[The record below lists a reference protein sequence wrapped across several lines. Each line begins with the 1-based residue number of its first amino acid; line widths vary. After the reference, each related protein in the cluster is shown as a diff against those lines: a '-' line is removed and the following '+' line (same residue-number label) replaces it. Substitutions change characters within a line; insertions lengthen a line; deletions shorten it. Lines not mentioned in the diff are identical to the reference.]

1 MENMRKIVV
10 AIGGNA
16 LNKPNEKPTAE
27 VMQANLL
34 STTAYLADLVEEG
47 YQLVITHGNGPQ
59 VGNLLVQ
66 QDIAKNVFP
75 PFPIDVN
82 DAMTQ
87 GSIGYLIAQT
97 LGNELTKRGIR
108 QSVACILTQIVVD
121 SEDPGFQ
128 HPSKPVGPFYDEK
141 TAIELEASKGWTV
154 KEDSGRGFRRVVPSP
169 MPLDVLEIESIK
181 KLIDSGTIVVAA
193 GGGGIPVIV
202 EQSGLVKGVEAV
214 IDKDRA
220 SALLAKLIE
229 ADDLV
234 ILTGVDF
241 AYINFGKKDQEA
253 LRVLDLKRGRELIEA
268 GHFAKGS
275 MLPKI
280 ESAIDFVSRTGKE
293 SIITSLE
300 KVDLALKGE
309 SGTRIV
315 P

>member
-1 MENMRKIVV
+1 MKRIVI

-27 VMQANLL
+27 VMQRNLL
-34 STTAYLADLVEEG
+34 STTSYLADLIEEG
-47 YQLVITHGNGPQ
+47 YEVVITHGNGPQ

-66 QDIAKNVFP
+66 QDIAKGTFP

-97 LGNELTKRGIR
+97 LNNELLKRG
-108 QSVACILTQIVVD
+108 VKKNLACVLTQIVVD
-121 SEDPGFQ
+121 SNDPGFQ
-128 HPSKPVGPFYDEK
+128 HPSKPVGPFYSEK
-141 TAIELEASKGWTV
+141 TARELEESKGWTV
-154 KEDSGRGFRRVVPSP
+154 KEDAGRGYRRVVPSP
-169 MPLDVLEIESIK
+169 IPLDVLEIDAIK
-181 KLIDSGTIVVAA
+181 TLIDAGTVVIAA
-193 GGGGIPVIV
+193 GGGGIPVV
-202 EQSGLVKGVEAV
+202 RELSGLVKGVEAV

-220 SALLAKLIE
+220 SALLAKLID
-229 ADDLV
+229 ADALV

-241 AYINFGKKDQEA
+241 AYVNFGKENQRA
-253 LRVLDLKRGRELIEA
+253 LTVLSLDEGHELIKE

-280 ESAIDFVSRTGKE
+280 ESALDFVSNAGRE
-293 SIITSLE
+293 AIITSLE

-309 SGTRIV
+309 SGTRII

>member
-1 MENMRKIVV
+1 MKRIVI

-27 VMQANLL
+27 VMQRNLL
-34 STTAYLADLVEEG
+34 STTSYLADLIEEG
-47 YQLVITHGNGPQ
+47 YEVVITHGNGPQ

-66 QDIAKNVFP
+66 QDIAKGTFP

-87 GSIGYLIAQT
+87 GSIGYLIEQT
-97 LGNELTKRGIR
+97 LNNELLKRGLKK
-108 QSVACILTQIVVD
+108 SLACVLTQIVVD
-121 SEDPGFQ
+121 SNDPGFQ
-128 HPSKPVGPFYDEK
+128 HPSKPVGPFYSEE
-141 TAIELEASKGWTV
+141 TARELEESKGWTM
-154 KEDSGRGFRRVVPSP
+154 KEDAGRGYRRVVPSP
-169 MPLDVLEIESIK
+169 IPLDVLEIDAIK
-181 KLIDSGTIVVAA
+181 TLIDAGTVVIAA
-193 GGGGIPVIV
+193 GGGGIPVV
-202 EQSGLVKGVEAV
+202 REPSGLVKGVEAV

-220 SALLAKLIE
+220 SALLAKLID
-229 ADDLV
+229 ADALV

-241 AYINFGKKDQEA
+241 AYINFGKENQKA
-253 LRVLDLKRGRELIEA
+253 ITVLSLDEGYKLIKE

-280 ESAIDFVSRTGKE
+280 ESALDFVSNAGRE
-293 SIITSLE
+293 AIITSLE

-309 SGTRIV
+309 SGTRII